1 MLKKSY
7 LLCILVF
14 LNARIKIESQ
24 DFVLWLE
31 WAGHCWLNQV
41 FYKHSARTQTQR
53 HPLPLLY
60 EKGCA
65 LQHHISCLH
74 RQKSMKWKL
83 CTLIGQSFSHFKC
96 HPSVRDSSFQASTL
110 SLYIFCIFPLIYF
123 SLTDL
128 SHTRDKAWTDL
139 SLHKFASYL
148 LTHVQLDLCKV
159 RNFCLLHSADW

>member
-1 MLKKSY
+1 MTWVSWS
-7 LLCILVF
+7 LLIEPSF
-14 LNARIKIESQ
+14 LQ
-24 DFVLWLE
+24 TLCTDPDFQFR
-31 WAGHCWLNQV
+31 GI
-41 FYKHSARTQTQR
+41 HS
-53 HPLPLLY
+53 LLLY

-110 SLYIFCIFPLIYF
+110 SLHIFCIFPLIYF

-128 SHTRDKAWTDL
+128 SHTQHKAWTDL